1 MAVSYNELE
10 GSGKL
15 TYRAAGGVT
24 GERIFEVDWADR
36 LTFADEL
43 RGTVG
48 QVIKTRPATFP
59 GLSWLYCVE
68 VAVEGSSRILGSA
81 TVVAYDKAKV
91 TARYEP
97 REFDENDDRLLIT
110 ESLEPTVEFL
120 TLPSEGLFWDIA
132 QAEPIAPEEA
142 PGKLRRE
149 LEWVY
154 TKHEVLT
161 LPAAT
166 LSLLGYVNQ
175 AAMRSP
181 TLGLTFGIETLLYH
195 IKPLI
200 REITTEGVQAWTV
213 TYVFSYNP
221 TGWNKYV
228 RAGEVDPAT
237 MYDAAGD
244 EFKQYPPGDFNLIV
258 L

>member
-1 MAVSYNELE
+1 M
-10 GSGKL
+10 
-15 TYRAAGGVT
+15 
-24 GERIFEVDWADR
+24 
-36 LTFADEL
+36 
-43 RGTVG
+43 
-48 QVIKTRPATFP
+48 
-59 GLSWLYCVE
+59 
-68 VAVEGSSRILGSA
+68 
-81 TVVAYDKAKV
+81 
-91 TARYEP
+91 
-97 REFDENDDRLLIT
+97 
-110 ESLEPTVEFL
+110 
-120 TLPSEGLFWDIA
+120 
-132 QAEPIAPEEA
+132 
-142 PGKLRRE
+142 
-149 LEWVY
+149 
-154 TKHEVLT
+154 LT